1 MGKRRCARV
10 SAACTSCAALSILRE
25 RTNCSVICVVSW
37 PLTEDIVS
45 MPAMVENS
53 RSSGSATE
61 VAIVS
66 GLAPGKFAKTVM
78 TGKSTRGMA
87 ATGRRV

>member
-1 MGKRRCARV
+1 M
-10 SAACTSCAALSILRE
+10 
-25 RTNCSVICVVSW
+25 SW
-37 PLTEDIVS
+37 PETLDMLS
-45 MPAMVENS
+45 SPAMVENS

-66 GLAPGKFAKTVM
+66 GDAPGKVAKTEM
-78 TGKSTRGMA
+78 TGKSTRGTA